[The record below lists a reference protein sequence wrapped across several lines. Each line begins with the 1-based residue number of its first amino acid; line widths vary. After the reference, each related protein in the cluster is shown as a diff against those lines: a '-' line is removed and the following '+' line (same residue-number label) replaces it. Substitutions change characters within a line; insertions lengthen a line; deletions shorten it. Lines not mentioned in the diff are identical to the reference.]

1 MSNKILLIFFL
12 LLIILSPL
20 EASNKDKI
28 ISNLKE
34 INNLSFNFK
43 QTISDKTENGN
54 CIVQYPKKI
63 FCKYDNS
70 NKKIMISNGKSLVI
84 KNQNN
89 NQIYFYPLKQTP
101 LNFILDK
108 NYLISQIK
116 KLDIRTVDDTYLNF
130 SLKENDVIINIF
142 FDKENLDLI
151 GWQTE
156 DLYQN
161 LVIFYIFDLVKNKK
175 ISKDLFKL
183 PN

>member
-12 LLIILSPL
+12 SLIIFSPL

>member
-12 LLIILSPL
+12 SLIIFSPL

-54 CIVQYPKKI
+54 CIIQYPKKI

>member
-12 LLIILSPL
+12 SLIIFSPL

-28 ISNLKE
+28 ISNLKK